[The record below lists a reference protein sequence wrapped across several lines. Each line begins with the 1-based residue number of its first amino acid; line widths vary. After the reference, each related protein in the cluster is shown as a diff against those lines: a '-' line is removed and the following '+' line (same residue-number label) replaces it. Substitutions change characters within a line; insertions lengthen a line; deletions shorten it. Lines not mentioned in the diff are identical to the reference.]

1 MRTSKNLL
9 DLRRRDLAKLF
20 GTTEKE
26 LAIYCKD
33 QITGFDFRYRKLVGE
48 ERDQL
53 ILKIL
58 KHIDSE
64 ELNSAGLQRKMDWE
78 KGWNENLHEFIDSGY
93 DVDKLTPKYFRKSVP
108 VRLNREYVI
117 PICEDFVLNVTKIFR
132 SWLFQR
138 YLQNVDTVYEFGCGS
153 AQHLA
158 FLASLYPQKK
168 LYGYDWARNSQRI
181 IRLLARRYGWSI
193 QGGYFD
199 FFNSDK
205 TLKIKPRSA
214 VLTFGAL
221 EQVGKDHESF
231 LKFLIKQSPALC
243 VNVEGLKELYNQDY
257 LLDYL
262 ALKYHNRRN
271 YLSGYLTRLRE
282 SEKEGKIEI
291 IKVHHQLFGNLF
303 DDPHSYVIWKPK
315 SKKGESDVANQ
326 EDKTSGSTMYP
337 S

>member
-1 MRTSKNLL
+1 L
-9 DLRRRDLAKLF
+9 DLSCKDFAALFGATEQEVRIYCRDLIA
-20 GTTEKE
+20 ES
-26 LAIYCKD
+26 
-33 QITGFDFRYRKLVGE
+33 DFRYRKLE
-48 ERDQL
+48 KRERDAI
-53 ILKIL
+53 ILQVL
-58 KHIDSE
+58 KHIES
-64 ELNSAGLQRKMDWE
+64 GKMIRTGEHRRSDWE
-78 KGWNENLHEFIDSGY
+78 KGWAENLREFIDSGY
-93 DVDKLTPKYFRKSVP
+93 SIEKLTPKYFEKKLP
-108 VRLNREYVI
+108 IRLERDYVI
-117 PICEDFVLNVTKIFR
+117 PISKDFLLNGVKVFR

-181 IRLLARRYGWSI
+181 IRLLVRRYGWSI

-199 FFNSDK
+199 FFNPDK

-214 VLTFGAL
+214 ILTFGSL
-221 EQVGKDHESF
+221 EQVGKDHGSF

-243 VNVEGLKELYNQDY
+243 IHVEGLKELYNQDY

-271 YLSGYLTRLRE
+271 YLSGYLTRLQE
-282 SEKEGKIEI
+282 LEKEGKIRI
-291 IKVHHQLFGNLF
+291 IKVHRQLFGNLF

-315 SKKGESDVANQ
+315 AK
-326 EDKTSGSTMYP
+326 
-337 S
+337 